1 MVTCEMVRDWLLAY
15 LNGEI
20 ERSVLVEWAR
30 RVKQQGQVLGGD
42 AAIAGPVLARIGV
55 TGQGGY
61 DLTRDDCF
69 TLLED
74 LGYRARVVAEPLD
87 DTPGVAADW

>member
-1 MVTCEMVRDWLLAY
+1 MVRDWLLAY

-20 ERSVLVEWAR
+20 ERSVLVDWAR
-30 RVKQQGQVLGGD
+30 RVKQQSQVLDED

-61 DLTRDDCF
+61 DLTVNDCF
-69 TLLED
+69 DLLED

-87 DTPGVAADW
+87 DTLDAPAEW